1 MQTFFGA
8 FLMTFLLPFSAFAGQ
23 QWVQVAEVN
32 TMADEIT
39 YRRAYSNSRQ
49 QPFSEVRIQAM
60 SSGVQIWR
68 VDALGID
75 SNSRPLMALEGDY
88 LWGESRVANFALS
101 RIDSVRLYLRSLTPG
116 EPAVLKI
123 WMR

>member
-1 MQTFFGA
+1 MQTFFSA
-8 FLMTFLLPFSAFAGQ
+8 FLMTFLFSVSALASQ

-32 TMADEIT
+32 TLADEIV
-39 YRRAYSNSRQ
+39 YKRAYSNSRQ
-49 QPFSEVRIQAM
+49 QPFSEIRVQAM

-68 VDALGID
+68 ADALGID
-75 SNSRPLMALEGDY
+75 SNSRPLIALEGDY
-88 LWGESRVANFALS
+88 LWGEFRLANFALS

>member
-1 MQTFFGA
+1 MQAFLST
-8 FLMTFLLPFSAFAGQ
+8 FLMTFLISLSSFASQ

-32 TMADEIT
+32 TLADEIT

-49 QPFSEVRIQAM
+49 RPFSEVRVQAM

-68 VDALGID
+68 ADALGID
-75 SNSRPLMALEGDY
+75 SNSRPLMALEGEY
-88 LWGESRVANFALS
+88 QWGESRMDNFPLS

-116 EPAVLKI
+116 EPAVVKI